1 MVVYIFVLQALT
13 PLTGNDAAERQQE
26 LRFVGAV
33 FRRRRR
39 RRVFERLDVRVDRAA
54 DDAQKL
60 VRLRL
65 MTKHTNKLVRLRLMT
80 KQTNTQTRPSSTD
93 DDETNKQTPQQK
105 LCNNS

>member
-39 RRVFERLDVRVDRAA
+39 RRVFERLDVRFDGAA
-54 DDAQKL
+54 DDAE
-60 VRLRL
+60 
-65 MTKHTNKLVRLRLMT
+65 KLVRLRLMT